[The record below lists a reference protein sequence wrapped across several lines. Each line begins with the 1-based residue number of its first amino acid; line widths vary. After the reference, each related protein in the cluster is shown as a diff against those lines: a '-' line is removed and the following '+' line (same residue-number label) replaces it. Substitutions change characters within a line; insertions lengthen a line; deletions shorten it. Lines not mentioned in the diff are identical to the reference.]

1 MLTGEET
8 LIPLAESIQELAP
21 DSWSESELIFQP
33 RTLMYGVYK
42 LIFHS
47 RMWDVNDADPL
58 FTRVLPF
65 AKVIWFHWSSFLC
78 WYYISNFITLSSLF
92 VYIFDLLLG
101 YLHVYWNCS
110 ICPERKHGRGNRQF
124 RHPRKRTANRSL
136 SISIFIRSRLSW
148 WQGTF
153 HQTCVIG

>member
-58 FTRVLPF
+58 FTRALPF
-65 AKVIWFHWSSFLC
+65 AKVIWFHSLTFSC
-78 WYYISNFITLSSLF
+78 WYYYFELHYAFQLIRLYLWFFVRIPTRILKLFHLPWVWVWQREPPISS
-92 VYIFDLLLG
+92 
-101 YLHVYWNCS
+101 
-110 ICPERKHGRGNRQF
+110 PEEKDS
-124 RHPRKRTANRSL
+124 K
-136 SISIFIRSRLSW
+136 SISLHIYIHTI
-148 WQGTF
+148 QTF
-153 HQTCVIG
+153 LMTRYIS

>member
-1 MLTGEET
+1 MQFIYSKRWEIYKVDVDVLTGEET
-8 LIPLAESIQELAP
+8 LIPLVESIQELAP

-65 AKVIWFHWSSFLC
+65 AKVI
-78 WYYISNFITLSSLF
+78 
-92 VYIFDLLLG
+92 
-101 YLHVYWNCS
+101 
-110 ICPERKHGRGNRQF
+110 
-124 RHPRKRTANRSL
+124 
-136 SISIFIRSRLSW
+136 
-148 WQGTF
+148 
-153 HQTCVIG
+153 

>member
-1 MLTGEET
+1 MKMQFIFSKRWEIYKVDVDVLTGEET
-8 LIPLAESIQELAP
+8 LIPLAESIQKLAP

-65 AKVIWFHWSSFLC
+65 AKVI
-78 WYYISNFITLSSLF
+78 
-92 VYIFDLLLG
+92 
-101 YLHVYWNCS
+101 
-110 ICPERKHGRGNRQF
+110 
-124 RHPRKRTANRSL
+124 
-136 SISIFIRSRLSW
+136 
-148 WQGTF
+148 
-153 HQTCVIG
+153 